1 VPKTKKNR
9 AANPSSAPGLLK
21 KLDRVLRENAGI
33 SSGDRIAVA
42 VSGGADSVALLLLL
56 LELRQKLPLQI
67 FVAHFNHQLRGIASD
82 NDEKFVAALA
92 KKHRVEFFLA
102 REDIAAK
109 AKAERGNLE
118 DAGRRARYA
127 FFEKLAREHKLKLVA
142 VAHTAD
148 DQAETVLAHILRG
161 TGLAGLGGIH
171 PRAGIIVRPL
181 LEVRRSELRD
191 YLKTK
196 RQAWREDA
204 SNRDVK
210 RMRARIRRKLL
221 PFLEKEFQPG
231 LTERLSQL
239 AALAREDE
247 AFLDELANLRMLS
260 AGKFPGGQFR
270 ISTKSLLQA
279 ESGTHRIDAI
289 SKRVIRRIVEKIK
302 HRPGQLGAAHV
313 QSVLELAR
321 KGENGKALQLP
332 GGVEVHREKDALKFL
347 ASSPSRKK
355 GQQHNSPAQYA
366 YQLNL
371 GLAKS
376 QLRIVELSLVLHFR
390 VIDWPAEGRETIDT
404 EAVLD
409 LGRLQFPCIVR
420 NWKPA
425 DAMRPEGHQK
435 VHKLARLLNEI
446 GASRWDKLSWPVLY
460 NGSHLAWARGLPVAS
475 EFAVTNATR
484 KVVVITE
491 EPAS

>member
-9 AANPSSAPGLLK
+9 AVNAFSAANLLK
-21 KLDRVLRENAGI
+21 KLNRVLRENTGI
-33 SSGDRIAVA
+33 VPGDRIGVA

-56 LELRQKLPLQI
+56 LELRQKLSAEISVL
-67 FVAHFNHQLRGIASD
+67 HFNHKLRGIASD
-82 NDEKFVAALA
+82 HDEKFVAALA
-92 KKHRVEFFLA
+92 KKHQVQFFVQ

-127 FFEKLAREHKLKLVA
+127 FFAKLVHEHGLKLVA

-171 PRAGIIVRPL
+171 PRAGIIFRPL

-221 PFLEKEFQPG
+221 PFLEKQFQPG

-247 AFLDELANLRMLS
+247 AFLDELANLRMLA
-260 AGKFPGGQFR
+260 AGKFSRGEFR
-270 ISTKSLLQA
+270 ISIKNLLQA
-279 ESGTHRIDAI
+279 ESGAEQIA
-289 SKRVIRRIVEKIK
+289 SVGKRMIRLIVQKIK
-302 HRPGQLGAAHV
+302 LRPGQLSAAHV

-332 GGVEVHREKDALKFL
+332 GGAEVRREKDALKFL

-355 GQQHNSPAQYA
+355 TQPHNSPAQYA
-366 YQLNL
+366 YELNL
-371 GLAKS
+371 ALAKS
-376 QLRIVELSLVLHFR
+376 QLHIVELSLVLHFR
-390 VIDWPAEGRETIDT
+390 VIDWPAEGRETIGT

-409 LGRLQFPCIVR
+409 LDRLQFPCIVR

-425 DAMRPEGHQK
+425 DVMRPVGHQK
-435 VHKLARLLNEI
+435 AHKLARLLNEI

-460 NGSHLAWARGLPVAS
+460 NGGQVAWVRGLPVAS
-475 EFAVTNATR
+475 ELAVSSATR
-484 KVVVITE
+484 KAVVITE